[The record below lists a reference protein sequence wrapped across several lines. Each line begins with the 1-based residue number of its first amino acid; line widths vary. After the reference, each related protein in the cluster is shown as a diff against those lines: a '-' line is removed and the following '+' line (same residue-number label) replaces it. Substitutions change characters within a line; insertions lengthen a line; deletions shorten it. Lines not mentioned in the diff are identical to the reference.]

1 MPNAKTHLLSGVA
14 AALLAGAAMFAAL
27 PGHDA
32 RAETPAPDS
41 GHLARLEAHIDRA
54 LDGGTLKT
62 VDGAA
67 LLDSDVL
74 LKIYVYAYGKRPVDY
89 SAILTADTQA
99 IDPPTPVQPT
109 AAQKAAIDRLLQA
122 ARAHPKVLIR
132 AHEIALFPYDAKA
145 GGYVMQNRIFAK
157 LAGKGYFFDNSPYHF
172 VYVDFEPFSVWR
184 TADPAKRQSIDTA
197 IKDFEQF
204 NLDIVGQV
212 VASGGDSISIKPLAA
227 TLKDNVGGTVL
238 TEGGGA

>member
-1 MPNAKTHLLSGVA
+1 MPTAKTHLYAGA
-14 AALLAGAAMFAAL
+14 TTALLAAAAMTVAL
-27 PGHDA
+27 HAHAA
-32 RAETPAPDS
+32 RAETAAPSS
-41 GHLARLEAHIDRA
+41 GHVARLQAHIDRA
-54 LDGGTLKT
+54 LDGGVLKT

-74 LKIYVYAYGKRPVDY
+74 LKIYVFAYGKRPVDY
-89 SAILTADTQA
+89 SAILTADTEA
-99 IDPPTPVQPT
+99 IDPPTPVQPS

-132 AHEIALFPYDAKA
+132 AREIALFPYDAKT
-145 GGYVMQNRIFAK
+145 GGYTMQNRIFAK
-157 LAGKGYFFDNSPYHF
+157 FAGKGYFFDNSPYHF
-172 VYVDFEPFSVWR
+172 NYVDFEPFSVWR
-184 TADPAKRQSIDTA
+184 TADPARRQAIDTA

-212 VASGGDSISIKPLAA
+212 VAAPGDSISIKPLSA

>member
-1 MPNAKTHLLSGVA
+1 MHNAKTHLL
-14 AALLAGAAMFAAL
+14 AGAATALLTGAAL
-27 PGHDA
+27 AVALHSHTA
-32 RAETPAPDS
+32 RAETPAPTA
-41 GHLARLEAHIDRA
+41 GHVARLEAHIDQA
-54 LDGGTLKT
+54 LNGGALKT

-74 LKIYVYAYGKRPVDY
+74 LKIYVFAYDKRPVDY

-99 IDPPTPVQPT
+99 IDPPQPVQPS

-132 AHEIALFPYDAKA
+132 AHEIALFPYDAKD
-145 GGYVMQNRIFAK
+145 GGYKMQNRIFAQ
-157 LAGKGYFFDNSPYHF
+157 LAGKGYFFDNSTYHF
-172 VYVDFEPFSVWR
+172 VYTDFAPFSVWR
-184 TADPAKRQSIDTA
+184 TADPAKRRAIDDA

-212 VASGGDSISIKPLAA
+212 VPGGADSIAIKPLNA